1 MVKSIFSNAKKLP
14 AFILYNLIG
23 LGIYLALVLL
33 LNLVTGGGAFTLA
46 GANEWQG
53 WNASDLSKGMVVFLL
68 IGMCV
73 VQLLTFLSFFAVYW
87 FFLVKRERYREEYL
101 RTIGTAKYDFSA
113 ERKRYFREEA
123 LPEIIFFCAV
133 LLTLFLLDA
142 ATKGFPLTVLFAP
155 LTMLSLYIGR
165 VGMFLLDVAGL
176 CAFHWFVVPRL
187 HSKWAATRLRVD
199 NE

>member
-53 WNASDLSKGMVVFLL
+53 WNASDLSKGTVVFLL

-123 LPEIIFFCAV
+123 LPEIIFFSAV
-133 LLTLFLLDA
+133 LLVILLLDLIN
-142 ATKGFPLTVLFAP
+142 GNPLTVLFAP

-176 CAFHWFVVPRL
+176 CAFHWFIVPRL
-187 HSKWAATRLRVD
+187 HTKWASERMRVD